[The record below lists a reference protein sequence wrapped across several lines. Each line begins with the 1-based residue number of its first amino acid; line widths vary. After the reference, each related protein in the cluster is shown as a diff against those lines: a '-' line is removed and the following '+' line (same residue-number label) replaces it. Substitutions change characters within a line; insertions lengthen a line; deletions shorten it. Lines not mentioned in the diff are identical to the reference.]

1 MPKREMCF
9 KARRSVQCQQME
21 ILFFENKIL
30 NVEENSLSID
40 TVLRE
45 TKSITA
51 QFDIAGYTMEKFHEY
66 VFSTF

>member
-9 KARRSVQCQQME
+9 KARRSVGCQKME
-21 ILFFENKIL
+21 ILFSEYKIL
-30 NVEENSLSID
+30 NVEENSLSTD

-51 QFDIAGYTMEKFHEY
+51 QFDISGYIVDKFHEY
-66 VFSTF
+66 AFGTF

>member
-1 MPKREMCF
+1 
-9 KARRSVQCQQME
+9 ME

-51 QFDIAGYTMEKFHEY
+51 QFDIAGYTVEKFHEY